1 MRIPKEWLG
10 GLKIISAD
18 LVRKLPP
25 GSRVRVHTCY
35 GRAGEHVY
43 QDCTVIQWGKGKRRL
58 GSHTYDGWIT
68 LEIKTKEN
76 VAYELLTD

>member
-1 MRIPKEWLG
+1 MEIPKEWLS

-35 GRAGEHVY
+35 GRAGERVW
-43 QDCTVIQWGKGKRRL
+43 QDCTVIQWGKKRRL
-58 GSHTYDGWIT
+58 GAYTYDGWIT
-68 LEIKTKEN
+68 LEIKAREN